1 VKALAKLFRTTA
13 FKLSAVYFLLFAAGA
28 VLVLNSVGRHV
39 ETVLDEQIARSI
51 DGEIHLLEEIY
62 SEGGLLQLSRSIAR
76 RARAPGGMIYLVTT
90 PVGEFVG
97 GNIVAS
103 PAIGAKERTL
113 VETLYRRHAEAPGE
127 THIALAKLVILPD
140 GFRLLVGQDIEHH
153 RVLREIL
160 GEGMGTSL
168 FWLALIGTLGG
179 LYVAYRM
186 LERVEEL
193 SATARRIMSGDLS
206 ERLPTSEAGDE
217 LDRLAGNLN
226 AMLERIGQ
234 LMRGLREVSD
244 NIAHDLKTP
253 LTRLRN
259 RAEAALRGDKSPEE
273 YRAALAAVID
283 ESDGLIRIFNALLM
297 IARAEAGNLGA
308 GMEEVDVGEIADEI
322 VELYEPLAE
331 ELGAS
336 LEVETQKG
344 LVARGNRELLGQAL
358 GNLVDNALKYG
369 VSGASRRVSVTA
381 RRVGAM
387 IELVVADCGPG
398 VAPQDREKALERF
411 GRLESS
417 RSLQGSGLGL
427 AMALA
432 IARLHQGNLRLEDN
446 APGLRVVF
454 SMPWL
459 RAPPPADTPSDRA

>member
-1 VKALAKLFRTTA
+1 MKALAKLFRTTA
-13 FKLSAVYFLLFAAGA
+13 FKLSAAYFILFAAGA
-28 VLVLNSVGRHV
+28 VLVLGTVGRRV
-39 ETVLDEQIARSI
+39 EIVLDEQISRTI
-51 DGEIHLLEEIY
+51 DAEIQRLDEIY
-62 SEGGLLQLSRSIAR
+62 MEGGLLQLSRSVAR
-76 RARAPGGMIYLVTT
+76 RARAPVGMIYLVTT
-90 PVGEFVG
+90 PAGEFVG

-103 PAIGAKERTL
+103 PAIGGEEGAL
-113 VETLYRRHAEAPGE
+113 VETLYRRHAEASGE

-153 RVLREIL
+153 RVLRQIL
-160 GEGMGTSL
+160 GQGLGTSL
-168 FWLALIGTLGG
+168 FWLAMIGTLGG

-186 LERVEEL
+186 LERVDEL
-193 SATARRIMSGDLS
+193 SATARRIMSGDLN
-206 ERLPTSEAGDE
+206 ERLQTSEAGDE
-217 LDRLAGNLN
+217 LDRLAENLN

-234 LMRGLREVSD
+234 LMKGLREVSD

-259 RAEAALRGDKSPEE
+259 RAEAALRGEKSPEE
-273 YRAALAAVID
+273 YRAALGDVIE

-297 IARAEAGNLGA
+297 IARAEAGHIGD
-308 GMEEVDVGEIADEI
+308 GMKEVDLGEIAAEI

-331 ELGAS
+331 ELGAQ
-336 LEVETQKG
+336 LEGEAPGG

-369 VSGASRRVSVTA
+369 VGGETRHVAVTA

-387 IELVVADCGPG
+387 IEIAVADRGPG

-417 RSLQGSGLGL
+417 RSLPGSGLGL
-427 AMALA
+427 ALALA
-432 IARLHQGNLRLEDN
+432 IARLHHGSLRLEDN
-446 APGLRVVF
+446 EPGLRVVF

-459 RAPPPADTPSDRA
+459 RAPHPEAPSVRV

>member
-1 VKALAKLFRTTA
+1 MKALAKLFRTTA
-13 FKLSAVYFLLFAAGA
+13 FKLSAAYFILFAVGA
-28 VLVLNSVGRHV
+28 VLVLGTVGRRV
-39 ETVLDEQIARSI
+39 EIVLDEQIARTI
-51 DGEIHLLEEIY
+51 DAEIQRLEEIY
-62 SEGGLLQLSRSIAR
+62 MEGGLLQLSRSVVR

-90 PVGEFVG
+90 PGGEFVG
-97 GNIVAS
+97 GSIVAS
-103 PAIGAKERTL
+103 PAIGGDEGAL

-153 RVLREIL
+153 RVLRQIL
-160 GEGMGTSL
+160 GQGLGTSL
-168 FWLALIGTLGG
+168 FWLAMIGTLGG

-193 SATARRIMSGDLS
+193 SATARRIMSGDLN
-206 ERLPTSEAGDE
+206 ERLQSSEAGDE
-217 LDRLAGNLN
+217 LDRLAENLN
-226 AMLERIGQ
+226 AMLARIGQ
-234 LMRGLREVSD
+234 LMQGLREVSD

-259 RAEAALRGDKSPEE
+259 RAEAALRGEKSAEE
-273 YRAALAAVID
+273 YRAALGDVIE

-297 IARAEAGNLGA
+297 IARAEAGHIGD
-308 GMEEVDVGEIADEI
+308 GMDEVDLGEIAAEI

-331 ELGAS
+331 QLGAQ
-336 LEVETQKG
+336 LEGEAQKG
-344 LVARGNRELLGQAL
+344 LVARGNRELLGQAI

-369 VSGASRRVSVTA
+369 VGGDTGHVAVTA
-381 RRVGAM
+381 RRAGAM
-387 IELVVADCGPG
+387 IEIAVADRGPG

-417 RSLQGSGLGL
+417 RSLPGSGLGL

-432 IARLHQGNLRLEDN
+432 IARLHHGNLRLEDN
-446 APGLRVVF
+446 EPGLRVIF

-459 RAPPPADTPSDRA
+459 RAPHPEAPSDRV

>member
-1 VKALAKLFRTTA
+1 MKALAKLFRTTA
-13 FKLSAVYFLLFAAGA
+13 FKLSAIYFLLFGMAA
-28 VLVLNSVGRHV
+28 VLVLGTVGTRV
-39 ETVLDEQIARSI
+39 ENELDKHIEHMI
-51 DGEIHLLEEIY
+51 DNDFQNLE
-62 SEGGLLQLSRSIAR
+62 
-76 RARAPGGMIYLVTT
+76 MIYADYGIAGLREAVQSMGAPSSGILLLTDHE
-90 PVGEFVG
+90 GRFLA
-97 GNIVAS
+97 GNILAS
-103 PAIGAKERTL
+103 SAISGEEDKPFRMRYVRRGEASSEPLLAL
-113 VETLYRRHAEAPGE
+113 VKLRRLPG
-127 THIALAKLVILPD
+127 
-140 GFRLLVGQDIEHH
+140 GFRLLVGYDIEHH
-153 RVLREIL
+153 RVLRQVLAEGL
-160 GEGMGTSL
+160 GESL
-168 FWLALIGTLGG
+168 FWLALIGTFGG

-186 LERVEEL
+186 LERVDDL
-193 SATARRIMSGDLS
+193 SATARRIMSGDLN
-206 ERLPTSEAGDE
+206 ERLQTTEAGDE

-226 AMLERIGQ
+226 AMLARIGQ

-259 RAEAALRGDKSPEE
+259 RAEAALRGDKSAEE

-297 IARAEAGNLGA
+297 IARAEAGNLSA
-308 GMEEVDVGEIADEI
+308 VMEEVDIGGIADEI

-331 ELGAS
+331 ELGAA

-369 VSGASRRVSVTA
+369 VSSESRRVSVTA

-417 RSLQGSGLGL
+417 RSMQGSGLGL

-459 RAPPPADTPSDRA
+459 RAPPATDTPSDRA

>member
-1 VKALAKLFRTTA
+1 MKALAKLFRTTA
-13 FKLSAVYFLLFAAGA
+13 FKLSAAYFILFAAGA
-28 VLVLNSVGRHV
+28 VLVLGTVGRRV
-39 ETVLDEQIARSI
+39 EIVLDEQIARTI
-51 DGEIHLLEEIY
+51 DAEIQRLEEIY
-62 SEGGLLQLSRSIAR
+62 MEGGLLQLSRSVAR

-90 PVGEFVG
+90 PGGEFVG
-97 GNIVAS
+97 GSVVAS
-103 PAIGAKERTL
+103 PAIGGEEGAL

-153 RVLREIL
+153 RVLRQIL
-160 GEGMGTSL
+160 GQGLGTSL
-168 FWLALIGTLGG
+168 FWLAMSGTLGG

-193 SATARRIMSGDLS
+193 SATARRIMSGDLN
-206 ERLPTSEAGDE
+206 ERLQSSEAGDE
-217 LDRLAGNLN
+217 LDRLAENLN
-226 AMLERIGQ
+226 AMLARIGQ
-234 LMRGLREVSD
+234 LMQGLREVSD

-259 RAEAALRGDKSPEE
+259 RAEAALRGEKSAEE
-273 YRAALAAVID
+273 YRAALGDVIE

-297 IARAEAGNLGA
+297 IARAEAGHIGD
-308 GMEEVDVGEIADEI
+308 GMDEVDLGEIAAEI

-331 ELGAS
+331 QLGAQ
-336 LEVETQKG
+336 LDGEAQKG

-369 VSGASRRVSVTA
+369 VGGDTRHVAVTA
-381 RRVGAM
+381 RRAGAM
-387 IELVVADCGPG
+387 IEIAVADRGPG

-417 RSLQGSGLGL
+417 RSLPGSGLGL
-427 AMALA
+427 ALALA
-432 IARLHQGNLRLEDN
+432 IARLHHGNLRLEDN
-446 APGLRVVF
+446 EPGLRVIF

-459 RAPPPADTPSDRA
+459 RAPHPEAPSDRV

>member
-13 FKLSAVYFLLFAAGA
+13 FKLSAAYFLLFAAGA
-28 VLVLNSVGRHV
+28 VLVLGSVGRHV
-39 ETVLDEQIARSI
+39 EIVLDEQIARSI
-51 DGEIHLLEEIY
+51 DAEIQWLEEIY
-62 SEGGLLQLSRSIAR
+62 TEGGLLQLSRSIAR
-76 RARAPGGMIYLVTT
+76 RVRAPGGMIYLVTT
-90 PVGEFVG
+90 PAGEYIG

-103 PAIGAKERTL
+103 PAIGGEEGAL
-113 VETLYRRHAEAPGE
+113 VETLYRRHAEATGE

-153 RVLREIL
+153 RVLRQIL
-160 GEGMGTSL
+160 GEGLGTSL

-193 SATARRIMSGDLS
+193 SATARRMMSGDLS

-226 AMLERIGQ
+226 AMLARIGQ
-234 LMRGLREVSD
+234 LMQGLREVSD

-259 RAEAALRGDKSPEE
+259 RAEAALRGEKSPEE
-273 YRAALAAVID
+273 YRATLGAVID

-297 IARAEAGNLGA
+297 IARAEAGHLGE
-308 GMEEVDVGEIADEI
+308 GMEEVDVGGIAAEI

-331 ELGAS
+331 ELGAR
-336 LEVETQKG
+336 LEGEAQKG
-344 LVARGNRELLGQAL
+344 LVARGNRELLGQAF

-369 VSGASRRVSVTA
+369 VGEDARLVSVTV
-381 RRVGAM
+381 RRAGAM
-387 IELVVADCGPG
+387 IEIVVADRGPG

-417 RSLQGSGLGL
+417 RSLPGSGLGL

-459 RAPPPADTPSDRA
+459 RAPPPAAAPSDRA

>member
-1 VKALAKLFRTTA
+1 MKALAKLFRTTA
-13 FKLSAVYFLLFAAGA
+13 FKLSAAYFILFAAGA
-28 VLVLNSVGRHV
+28 VLVLGTVGRRV
-39 ETVLDEQIARSI
+39 EIVLDEQIARTI
-51 DGEIHLLEEIY
+51 DAEIQRLEEIY
-62 SEGGLLQLSRSIAR
+62 MEGGLLQLARSVAL

-90 PVGEFVG
+90 PAGVFVG

-103 PAIGAKERTL
+103 PAIGGEEGAL
-113 VETLYRRHAEAPGE
+113 VEALYRRHAEASGE

-140 GFRLLVGQDIEHH
+140 GFRLLVGQDIEHL
-153 RVLREIL
+153 RVLRQIL
-160 GEGMGTSL
+160 GQGLGTSL

-193 SATARRIMSGDLS
+193 SATARRIMSGDLN
-206 ERLPTSEAGDE
+206 ERLQTSGAGDE
-217 LDRLAGNLN
+217 LDRLAENLN
-226 AMLERIGQ
+226 AMLARIGQ
-234 LMRGLREVSD
+234 LMQGLREVSD

-259 RAEAALRGDKSPEE
+259 RAEAALRGEKSAEE
-273 YRAALAAVID
+273 YRAALGDVIE
-283 ESDGLIRIFNALLM
+283 ESDGLIRVFNALLM
-297 IARAEAGNLGA
+297 IARAEAGHIGD
-308 GMEEVDVGEIADEI
+308 GMDEVDLGEIAAEI

-331 ELGAS
+331 ELGAQ
-336 LEVETQKG
+336 LEGETQTG

-369 VSGASRRVSVTA
+369 VGGETRQVAVTA
-381 RRVGAM
+381 RRAGASLE
-387 IELVVADCGPG
+387 IAVADRGPG

-411 GRLESS
+411 GRLELS
-417 RSLQGSGLGL
+417 RSLPGSGLGL

-432 IARLHQGNLRLEDN
+432 IARLHHGNLRLEDN
-446 APGLRVVF
+446 EPGLRVVF

-459 RAPPPADTPSDRA
+459 RAPHPDAPSVRV